1 MRESITES
9 LQRHLRVAQDLASAF
24 AGPIEDAARRVI
36 ACYRAGGK
44 ILVMG
49 NGGSAADAQHFAA
62 ELVGR
67 YKRERAALPAIA
79 LTTDT
84 SILTSVSNDYSY
96 EDVFSRQVEA
106 HARPGD
112 VVVGISTSGNSENV
126 CRALRVARERGAVT
140 IALGGGSGG
149 RMKDLTDL
157 ALIAPSTDTPRIQEA
172 HITMIHIICDLV
184 GVASA
189 GVAPR

>member
-1 MRESITES
+1 MKETIESA
-9 LQRHLRVAQDLASAF
+9 LRAHLRVAEDLSGAF
-24 AGPIEDAARRVI
+24 VEPIAAAARRLV

-49 NGGSAADAQHFAA
+49 NGGSAADAQHFVA
-62 ELVGR
+62 EMVVR

-84 SILTSVSNDYSY
+84 SILTAASNDYSY
-96 EDVFSRQVEA
+96 EEVFTRQIEA

-112 VVVGISTSGNSENV
+112 IVIGISTSGNSENV
-126 CRALRVARERGAVT
+126 CRGLVAAKRLGATT

-149 RMKDLTDL
+149 RMKALADL
-157 ALIAPSTDTPRIQEA
+157 ALIAPSSETARIQEA
-172 HITMIHIICDLV
+172 HITIIHILCDLV
-184 GVASA
+184 DEAFASHDA
-189 GVAPR
+189 R